1 MESKRGRR
9 LNKVFGKFKVNTI
22 YAVALGRRQN
32 KAKMATRQGK
42 KGTKKVNTYDE
53 IPLLLLSF
61 FVAEDF
67 VSIFCER
74 RRRGESEQEKL
85 QPMRKMKTTLS
96 WSFLTGTAE

>member
-1 MESKRGRR
+1 M
-9 LNKVFGKFKVNTI
+9 FGKFKVDTI
-22 YAVALGRRQN
+22 YAVSLGRRQN

-42 KGTKKVNTYDE
+42 KGTKKVNSYDE

-61 FVAEDF
+61 FVADV

-74 RRRGESEQEKL
+74 RRRGESGQEKL